1 MAANL
6 EHELLA
12 VVRAWDRAM
21 VQNDPEAIGRFMAD
35 DWTIIGSDGTIS
47 DKAAFLGLIRS
58 GMLSHEVMFSDD
70 ITVRMYGGAAVIT
83 ARGVSSGVYQGHPFR
98 EVERKVQR
106 VHSSGFTVA
115 MCFDAPLTTCK
126 T

>member
-1 MAANL
+1 MVANL

-35 DWTIIGSDGTIS
+35 DWTIIGSDGTSS

-58 GMLSHEVMFSDD
+58 GMLSHEVMRRTTSRSAC
-70 ITVRMYGGAAVIT
+70 TG
-83 ARGVSSGVYQGHPFR
+83 
-98 EVERKVQR
+98 ERQ
-106 VHSSGFTVA
+106 
-115 MCFDAPLTTCK
+115 
-126 T
+126 